1 MERVIDGR
9 VIDGPVTEELPGAA
23 RRVGRLLRGRGLAE
37 SMATNLLRILPPE
50 PGKPAQRMNSPH
62 FTAPARGRGGGR

>member
-9 VIDGPVTEELPGAA
+9 VIDGPVTEELPRAA
-23 RRVGRLLRGRGLAE
+23 RRDSRLFKGRGSTE
-37 SMATNLLRILPPE
+37 FMAPNLLRILPPE
-50 PGKPAQRMNSPH
+50 PGKTAQRMNSPH